1 MWSSLASI
9 ERFLDS
15 LLGKNRG
22 DLVLCVCW
30 TSPVEI
36 LFDALESVLCYTV
49 ISDCFIQANCYG
61 FSCAENECKKGRME
75 FLMQVDWFVK
85 RKLQELVLSVEFQCT
100 ESHVVRRG
108 GHIKTR
114 TSDSLS
120 RTRATALNFL
130 CLSTGSWTLTLIFLG
145 SHRQV

>member
-1 MWSSLASI
+1 MRSSLASI

-75 FLMQVDWFVK
+75 WHIPYAS
-85 RKLQELVLSVEFQCT
+85 RLVYKKEIAGASTQCGVPVYRI
-100 ESHVVRRG
+100 SRG
-108 GHIKTR
+108 EER
-114 TSDSLS
+114 
-120 RTRATALNFL
+120 
-130 CLSTGSWTLTLIFLG
+130 WTY
-145 SHRQV
+145 